1 MCNAASLADTHK
13 TLMLRPCLLPAQQG
27 PSKLRQSAAI
37 GPRPAE
43 GQREDDK
50 TLDRGGLQTQ
60 LQELVDIEVPCDALG
75 VGGL

>member
-1 MCNAASLADTHK
+1 MQAASLADTH
-13 TLMLRPCLLPAQQG
+13 TLLMLRPCLLPAQRG
-27 PSKLRQSAAI
+27 PSKLRQSAVD

-50 TLDRGGLQTQ
+50 TQDRGGLQTQ
-60 LQELVDIEVPCDALG
+60 LQELVDIEVPCDTLG